1 MYSGTGSWRGR
12 KPIDEMN
19 GTSDHILEWVSHPA
33 AERPGATAVYVF
45 IILLSGVM
53 ATIVMDNNP
62 WWGLV
67 GIAVLFLS
75 GWTYFLPI
83 KFRMDSE
90 GVQKKSLFGNEIK
103 VWSQVKSIVPDKY
116 GVLLSPFPQP
126 TRLAKF
132 RGLSVQFSG
141 NREDVLEFI
150 RAHTAG

>member
-1 MYSGTGSWRGR
+1 MYCGTGSWGGR

-19 GTSDHILEWVSHPA
+19 GTTDHILEWVSHPA
-33 AERPGATAVYVF
+33 AERPGATAVYGF

-53 ATIVMDNNP
+53 ATMVMDNNP
-62 WWGLV
+62 WWGMV
-67 GIAVLFLS
+67 GITVLFLS

-103 VWSQVKSIVPDKY
+103 KWSQVKSIVPDKY

-141 NREDVLEFI
+141 NREEVLEFI

>member
-1 MYSGTGSWRGR
+1 
-12 KPIDEMN
+12 MN
-19 GTSDHILEWVSHPA
+19 GTPDQVLQWLSHPA
-33 AERPGATAVYVF
+33 RERPGAAAAYIF
-45 IILLSGVM
+45 IILLSGILATM
-53 ATIVMDNNP
+53 AMGNNP
-62 WWGLV
+62 WWGLI
-67 GIAVLFLS
+67 GTGVLFLS
-75 GWTYFLPI
+75 GWTFFLPV

-90 GVQKKSLFGNEIK
+90 GVQKKSPFGNETK
-103 VWSQVKSIVPDKY
+103 KWSQVKSIVTDKY

>member
-1 MYSGTGSWRGR
+1 
-12 KPIDEMN
+12 MN
-19 GTSDHILEWVSHPA
+19 GPTDHILEWVSHPA
-33 AERPGATAVYVF
+33 KERPGATVAYVL
-45 IILLSGVM
+45 IILLSGVLATM
-53 ATIVMDNNP
+53 AMGNNP
-62 WWGLV
+62 WWGMV

-83 KFRMDSE
+83 KFIMDSG
-90 GVQKKSLFGNEIK
+90 GVQKKSPFGNEIK
-103 VWSQVKSIVPDKY
+103 KWSQVKSIVPDKY

-141 NREDVLEFI
+141 NREEVLEFI